1 MKAALRAT
9 TVLASGSAVTVV
21 VGIVSAKAWALLV
34 GPPGMGRLAL
44 LQGMVGL
51 GGIVAGV
58 GLNSALV
65 QMGASARGRG
75 DEATV
80 AASRVAAQRLT
91 LALAA
96 CAAVLAVVFR
106 VPLARWLLA
115 GEQHA
120 GAAALMGLAVGFT
133 LLANTQTGVLNAHHR
148 VGALAR
154 TAVLTSALG
163 GALSVAVLWIWRERG
178 IAWAVV
184 GPALVGWLVATWIA
198 RREVG
203 PAGHAPPA
211 AVRRATR
218 GLFAFGVP
226 HMAGSL
232 VGSGVQFALP
242 MLVLAQLG
250 ADGVGFF
257 RAAWTLAIGY
267 LGFLVTAM
275 GQDYYPRASAAGP
288 GELEALVNQQLRLVT
303 LLGGAVIVV
312 AQVAT
317 PYVLPLLY
325 APSFAPAAEILGW
338 QWLGSLV
345 KLWGW
350 ALGLVVLARLGS
362 RTYFV
367 GELVGG
373 ASLLAG
379 SVLGMRWLGLEGL
392 GAGFLLTQLLYA
404 AVVWAL
410 VRRGTGI
417 ALAPRTWGLMAGAFG
432 VLAGLRLI
440 SGLGLGAAGLA
451 VMLLLG
457 AAAVACHGWI
467 LWREFKHP
475 DVVLSS

>member
-34 GPPGMGRLAL
+34 GPAGMGQLAL

-65 QMGASARGRG
+65 NMGASALGRG
-75 DEATV
+75 D
-80 AASRVAAQRLT
+80 AAAAAAARIAAQRLT
-91 LALAA
+91 LALAV
-96 CAAVLAVVFR
+96 CAAILAVLFR
-106 VPLARWLLA
+106 VPLGRWLLA

-120 GAAALMGLAVGFT
+120 GAAALMGAATGFT
-133 LLANTQTGVLNAHHR
+133 LMANTQIGVLNAHQR

-154 TAVLTSALG
+154 TAVLSSALG
-163 GALSVAVLWIWRERG
+163 GVVSVGALWLWRERG

-184 GPALVGWLVATWIA
+184 GPALVAWLVAAWMA
-198 RREVG
+198 RRQVG
-203 PAGHAPPA
+203 PAGRAPA
-211 AVRRATR
+211 AEVRRATR

-257 RAAWTLAIGY
+257 RAAWTLAVGY
-267 LGFLVTAM
+267 LAFLVTAM
-275 GQDYYPRASAAGP
+275 GQDYYPRASAAGA

-350 ALGLVVLARLGS
+350 ALGLVVLARMGS
-362 RTYFV
+362 RSYFL
-367 GELVGG
+367 GELAGG

-392 GAGFLLTQLLYA
+392 GAGFLFTQVLYA
-404 AVVWAL
+404 GVVWAL

-417 ALAPRTWGLMAGAFG
+417 VLAGRTLGLMAGALA
-432 VLAGLRLI
+432 VLVGLRLI
-440 SGLGLGAAGLA
+440 AGMGLGAAGFA

-457 AAAVACHGWI
+457 AAAVACNGWI
-467 LWREFKHP
+467 LWKEFHHP
-475 DVVLSS
+475 DVALSS

>member
-21 VGIVSAKAWALLV
+21 VGVVSAKAWALLV
-34 GPPGMGRLAL
+34 GPAGVGQLAL

-65 QMGASARGRG
+65 NMGASALGRG
-75 DEATV
+75 D
-80 AASRVAAQRLT
+80 AAAAAAARVAAQRLT

-96 CAAVLAVVFR
+96 CAVVLAALFR
-106 VPLARWLLA
+106 EPLGRVLLA

-120 GAAALMGLAVGFT
+120 GAAALMGLATAFT
-133 LLANTQTGVLNAHHR
+133 LLANTQIGVLNAHQR

-163 GALSVAVLWIWRERG
+163 GAASISALWLWRERG

-184 GPALVGWLVATWIA
+184 GPALVAWLVAAWMA
-198 RREVG
+198 RRQVG
-203 PAGHAPPA
+203 PAGRAPA
-211 AVRRATR
+211 DEVRRATR

-242 MLVLAQLG
+242 VLVLAQLG
-250 ADGVGFF
+250 TDGVGFF

-275 GQDYYPRASAAGP
+275 GQDYYPRASGAAA

-345 KLWGW
+345 RLWGW

-362 RTYFV
+362 RSYFV

-373 ASLLAG
+373 ACLLAG

-392 GAGFLLTQLLYA
+392 GAGFLFTQVLYTG
-404 AVVWAL
+404 VVWTLA
-410 VRRGTGI
+410 RRGTGI
-417 ALAPRTWGLMAGAFG
+417 ALSGRTTALMAGALT

-440 SGLGLGAAGLA
+440 SGMGLGAAGFA
-451 VMLLLG
+451 GMLLLG
-457 AAAVACHGWI
+457 AAAVACNGWI
-467 LWREFKHP
+467 LWKEFHHP
-475 DVVLSS
+475 DVALSS